1 MAIRNAVEVNLA
13 GTEGKRH
20 GLPWE
25 VSTSV
30 WTSQTTAT
38 ATVREGCR
46 EVSRGHS
53 SRREPT
59 KGRTF
64 CGKEQTG
71 ILDGGGATA
80 RHVDPVGRACAP
92 ARAAKAE
99 LDLLR
104 LRSGKHPRR

>member
-1 MAIRNAVEVNLA
+1 MVIRARTQVNPA
-13 GTEGKRH
+13 GTEGRLH
-20 GLPWE
+20 DLPWE
-25 VSTSV
+25 VSASV
-30 WTSQTTAT
+30 WASQTTETEA
-38 ATVREGCR
+38 AREGCR

-53 SRREPT
+53 SQRELT

-71 ILDGGGATA
+71 ILDGCGATA

-92 ARAAKAE
+92 AQAEKAE

-104 LRSGKHPRR
+104 LRSGKRPRR